1 MACRPSSVAEACDK
15 GRLGIAAARRREWW
29 SRPRGKG
36 RIESECPKRYGE
48 HKHAMLGARRLAVL
62 LAYLDESYDKQRTGR
77 GACVPDEQL
86 VQLTVACDAVIDNAA
101 ASYVDI
107 GSNAELHG
115 HSLSK
120 PRTNG
125 NR

>member
-48 HKHAMLGARRLAVL
+48 HKHAGSGREDWLCFWPTSTSPMTNNA
-62 LAYLDESYDKQRTGR
+62 LDR

-86 VQLTVACDAVIDNAA
+86 VQLTAACDAVIDNAA